1 MNGDASVVELKR
13 QFTAL
18 SSLSL
23 EQIGFFDA
31 TPYGLRRNLL
41 IDNDQ
46 TRIKQLNPRELVVY
60 ELPLNPSSDSSNNRS
75 SYIIARHRRLDRQE
89 RYLSPMTRHKIIFFG
104 QPILIPYQND
114 ANHKTTNVE
123 VYQNVFKQLER
134 LLRKNS
140 DINTTANHAFDDDNA
155 LGERYP
161 FTLKHV
167 LDDGKKC
174 SLCSWNR

>member
-1 MNGDASVVELKR
+1 MSDLKH
-13 QFTAL
+13 QFAAL

-23 EQIGFFDA
+23 EQIAFFEA
-31 TPYGLRRNLL
+31 TSYSLRRNVLM
-41 IDNDQ
+41 DNDQ
-46 TRIKQLNPRELVVY
+46 TRIKQLNPRELLAY
-60 ELPLNPSSDSSNNRS
+60 ELPPNQSSESSNNHRA

-114 ANHKTTNVE
+114 ANHKTTNAE
-123 VYQNVFKQLER
+123 IYQSVFKQLER

-140 DINTTANHAFDDDNA
+140 DTNVVVNHALGCDDPLA
-155 LGERYP
+155 ERYP

-167 LDDGKKC
+167 HEDGKKC
-174 SLCSWNR
+174 CLCSWNR